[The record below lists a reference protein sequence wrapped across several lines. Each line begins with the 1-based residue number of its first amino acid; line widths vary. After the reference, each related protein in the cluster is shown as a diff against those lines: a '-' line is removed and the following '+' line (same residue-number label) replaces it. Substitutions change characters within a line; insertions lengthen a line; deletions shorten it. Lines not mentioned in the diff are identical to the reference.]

1 MKPIVRCVFVIAG
14 LLTAEAAFSQDF
26 KSQAA
31 AAASQ
36 WDNTFNSGDASK
48 VAQGYTKSAVILPA
62 GGQQVPAR
70 QPLAARSPSPQGGRY
85 RTEGSPGSAQRQEER
100 TTAQGHVRWRA

>member
-1 MKPIVRCVFVIAG
+1 MKPIVRCVVVIAG

-36 WDNTFNSGDASK
+36 WDSAFNSGDASK
-48 VAQGYTKSAVILPA
+48 VAQGYTKSAVILPP
-62 GGQQVPAR
+62 GGQQVTG
-70 QPLAARSPSPQGGRY
+70 QQGAETLFGSFIKGGVKSHKITVEGGEQKGDLGYAYGR
-85 RTEGSPGSAQRQEER
+85 
-100 TTAQGHVRWRA
+100 